1 MNPISFKNLK
11 YFKRSEPQSIKQKN
25 STPPS
30 KTEIKLTYWQKLIQ
44 SPIVIL
50 FIFVAILAAFI
61 SYVPSRSL
69 PLPPEGEIARS
80 DIIAPADLTVE
91 DEETT
96 ENRRKEAADVILPV
110 YTQDA
115 DVFSDTEENIREFF
129 NSGREWLKGSV
140 TVTSRDQLQK
150 DIQEKYDFEIP
161 SKDLRLL
168 IKNKFSAV
176 TEESLISLLG
186 KIYARGIILS
196 KNLFIYGE
204 QERGF
209 NFVTGPDTE

>member
-96 ENRRKEAADVILPV
+96 GNRRKEAADVILPV
-110 YTQDA
+110 
-115 DVFSDTEENIREFF
+115 
-129 NSGREWLKGSV
+129 
-140 TVTSRDQLQK
+140 
-150 DIQEKYDFEIP
+150 
-161 SKDLRLL
+161 
-168 IKNKFSAV
+168 
-176 TEESLISLLG
+176 
-186 KIYARGIILS
+186 
-196 KNLFIYGE
+196 
-204 QERGF
+204 
-209 NFVTGPDTE
+209 